1 MSNKQKITE
10 LTEAQKAK
18 LPEYVK
24 KWINIGCNTD
34 RLSYEETLDIV
45 NDVYNYIVY
54 SQ

>member
-1 MSNKQKITE
+1 MKTKIDE
-10 LTEAQKAK
+10 LTEAQKSK

-45 NDVYNYIVY
+45 NDVQVHLLNR
-54 SQ
+54 